1 MKAIDK
7 IPHTTPNANQ
17 TLAEYQQLLTW
28 LLNHCYGLELN
39 DTPYHDPHAI
49 AQQIEYGMTV
59 RETINEL
66 VEKFDLVRIDRPG
79 FSLLAQNPT
88 LSGGDM
94 LRARSA
100 LGLRNPIN
108 QRLA

>member
-17 TLAEYQQLLTW
+17 ALAEYQQLLTW

-39 DTPYHDPHAI
+39 DTPYHDPQAI

-79 FSLLAQNPT
+79 FSLLAQDPT

-100 LGLRNPIN
+100 LGLRNPVN
-108 QRLA
+108 RRLA

>member
-7 IPHTTPNANQ
+7 IPRTTPNANQ
-17 TLAEYQQLLTW
+17 ALAEYQQLLTW

-39 DTPYHDPHAI
+39 DTPYHDPQAI

-79 FSLLAQNPT
+79 FSLLAQDPT

-100 LGLRNPIN
+100 LGLRNPVN
-108 QRLA
+108 RRLA